1 MAPSLRGVQEQNAK
15 VKANHEKEIPKKKPR
30 HTPASRREATRRER
44 IRVQGIRLA
53 YRSLQ
58 SALNLPIRGRPRYL
72 HILQTAINRIRDL
85 QGQIVGTPLVEHEDS
100 TANHT
105 KLVGSHQA
113 SHKQCVVKKL
123 ESSVIIKME
132 ETDGQFYQ
140 DENAEEAGSS
150 GLVYR
155 NL

>member
-1 MAPSLRGVQEQNAK
+1 MAPSTRKEEQNLP
-15 VKANHEKEIPKKKPR
+15 VNTNHKDDFPKKKPR

-85 QGQIVGTPLVEHEDS
+85 QGQIVGTPFKHEEDPTPNRTKS
-100 TANHT
+100 T
-105 KLVGSHQA
+105 GSSQA
-113 SHKQCVVKKL
+113 SHKQCVVKLK
-123 ESSVIIKME
+123 STTKIKVE
-132 ETDGQFYQ
+132 DNQSELYQ
-140 DENAEEAGSS
+140 DENEQTGSA